1 MGYGLMFLLYE
12 PISFINSSLRASLAH
27 QPHLSTLLRL
37 LASVPTMPARF
48 TTSFIGLSRSIYLLF
63 TSFTPMGLL
72 LNSLGFLGP
81 FTTSW
86 PFITILGLLAIKL
99 AHWVYQFIL
108 WASPT
113 HLLLLYLLLFPW
125 AYYFIHWASL
135 AHLLILYFFYFH
147 GPAGHQSCCFSPVGL
162 FPYFFTVLPLIS
174 FSSSL
179 LLGFFCYWALCKK
192 WALTTENWTLIEI
205 QFRI

>member
-1 MGYGLMFLLYE
+1 MSLPLLG
-12 PISFINSSLRASLAH
+12 
-27 QPHLSTLLRL
+27 L
-37 LASVPTMPARF
+37 LANILAMPACF
-48 TTSFIGLSRSIYLLF
+48 TTSFIGISRSIYLLF

-72 LNSLGFLGP
+72 LNSLGFLSP

-86 PFITILGLLAIKL
+86 PFITILDLLAIKP

-108 WASPT
+108 WASPIQ
-113 HLLLLYLLLFPW
+113 LLLLYLLLFPG

-147 GPAGHQSCCFSPVGL
+147 GPAGHQSCCFSLVGL
-162 FPYFFTVLPLIS
+162 FPYFYTILSLIS

-179 LLGFFCYWALCKK
+179 LLGFFCYWALCQK
-192 WALTTENWTLIEI
+192 WVLTTENWTLIEI